1 MGYTKTT
8 WVDGTTPAIN
18 ATNLNNIEDGIA
30 RVSVSSTTDNTLPR
44 FHSTNGTLQT
54 SGVVVDDNNNVSGI
68 GTDLTLT
75 ATPGSYGGISYGG
88 GISRRW
94 YVGKNNATESGSAAG
109 SQFIIWA
116 YDDSG
121 SQTHKPFTIYREN
134 GKVALSVTGGSAGV
148 EISVGGPREMV
159 GTGSPES
166 SVTAPAGSVW
176 RQTDDATF
184 SYLKWYKA
192 TGTGNTG

>member
-75 ATPGSYGGISYGG
+75 ATPGS
-88 GISRRW
+88 
-94 YVGKNNATESGSAAG
+94 
-109 SQFIIWA
+109 
-116 YDDSG
+116 
-121 SQTHKPFTIYREN
+121 
-134 GKVALSVTGGSAGV
+134 
-148 EISVGGPREMV
+148 
-159 GTGSPES
+159 
-166 SVTAPAGSVW
+166 
-176 RQTDDATF
+176 
-184 SYLKWYKA
+184 
-192 TGTGNTG
+192 